1 MKEKKKELTMG
12 PNNARCIIW
21 AILILTAF
29 PALQNV
35 KKYLHML
42 VSKINMKE
50 KKRKNLLWA
59 QMMPDALFGLFSF
72 SSPSL
77 TYKTLTTSI
86 FIS

>member
-1 MKEKKKELTMG
+1 MKKKKKELTMG
-12 PNNARCIIW
+12 LNNARCDIW
-21 AILILTAF
+21 AVLILIAF

-59 QMMPDALFGLFSF
+59 QMMPDALFGPFS
-72 SSPSL
+72 SLSPSL